1 MPDEPTNTPQ
11 ASTEQHFDVVIIG
24 AGVAGA
30 MAGLM
35 SARAGLRTMLIERQ
49 EFPRHKICG
58 CCLNGRAVQILR
70 AAGLEPGLRSLQ
82 PTTTSALSIR
92 HRRRQLTIRMPSNVA
107 VSRQRFDQW
116 LVDEAVAAGCL
127 FLDNVKALL
136 VPTREEQA
144 DSVDPP
150 ASDAHHTP
158 VLEREIELRQSGALH
173 RETGQLSGN
182 PGDWSAP
189 HVFAKV
195 VLACDGLGHPSLQR
209 LGRFKASPKPGS
221 RIGLGAVFRQSSVD
235 DWIRPGEI
243 LMAVAPHGYA
253 GVVQIEN
260 NQWNLAAAVDPQ
272 HLNSTRSPLSSL
284 ESLFQAAGVPML
296 DQLSGA
302 AIKGTVPLTRT
313 ADRIAG
319 ERLFLLGDS
328 TGYVEPFTGEGMAW
342 ALTAAVA
349 VCPLL
354 VRIVREGWSP
364 EMITLWQSIFRSNVT
379 HEQTIC
385 RLLSAALKR
394 PWLLPPILTTCR
406 MFPSLTQKLVGQIN
420 RVPAHLE
427 VH

>member
-1 MPDEPTNTPQ
+1 MPSVPLADQ
-11 ASTEQHFDVVIIG
+11 QFTEQHFDVVIIG

-70 AAGLEPGLRSLQ
+70 AAGLESGLRSLQ
-82 PTTTSALSIR
+82 PTTTSSLSIR
-92 HRRRQLTIRMPSNVA
+92 YRRRQLSIRMPSNVA
-107 VSRQRFDQW
+107 VSRRRFDQW

-127 FLDNVKALL
+127 FLDNVKASL
-136 VPTREEQA
+136 VPTKEEQ
-144 DSVDPP
+144 
-150 ASDAHHTP
+150 SDTGEHRHSGRAHSP
-158 VLEREIELRQSGALH
+158 VSERQIELRQSGTLQ
-173 RETGQLSGN
+173 RETGRLSGSA
-182 PGDWSAP
+182 GDWSAP

-209 LGRFKASPKPGS
+209 LAAFKANPKPGS
-221 RIGLGAVFRQSSVD
+221 RIGLGAVFPQSSVD
-235 DWIRPGEI
+235 DWIQPGEI

-260 NQWNLAAAVDPQ
+260 NQWNLAAAIDPQ
-272 HLNSTRSPLSSL
+272 YLNATRSPLSSL
-284 ESLFQAAGVPML
+284 ESLFQEAGVPML
-296 DQLSGA
+296 DQLAGA
-302 AIKGTVPLTRT
+302 SIKGTVPLTRT

-354 VRIVREGWSP
+354 VQTVKEGWSP
-364 EMITLWQSIFRSNVT
+364 EMMTRWQSIFRSNVFR
-379 HEQTIC
+379 EQTIC

-406 MFPSLTQKLVGQIN
+406 MFPSLTQRLVGHIN
-420 RVPAHLE
+420 RVPATLE
-427 VH
+427 IQ

>member
-1 MPDEPTNTPQ
+1 MSSLPANTEPR
-11 ASTEQHFDVVIIG
+11 ATEQHFDVVIIG

-58 CCLNGRAVQILR
+58 CCLNGRAVKLLR
-70 AAGLEPGLRSLQ
+70 TAGLESGLRELQ

-92 HRRRQLTIRMPSNVA
+92 HCRQQLTIRMPSNVA
-107 VSRQRFDQW
+107 VSRRRFDQW

-127 FLDNVKALL
+127 FLDNVKASL
-136 VPTREEQA
+136 VPTQEEQV
-144 DSVDPP
+144 DSPEHSYAGVR
-150 ASDAHHTP
+150 HVP
-158 VLEREIELRQSGALH
+158 VFEREIELRQAGTLH
-173 RETGQLSGN
+173 RETGRLPGN
-182 PGDWSAP
+182 LTDWSAP

-209 LGRFKASPKPGS
+209 LAAFKANPKPGS
-221 RIGLGAVFRQSSVD
+221 RIGLGAVFPKSSVD

-253 GVVQIEN
+253 GVVQIEH
-260 NQWNLAAAVDPQ
+260 NQWNLAAAIDPQ

-284 ESLFQAAGVPML
+284 EGLFQAAGVPML

-302 AIKGTVPLTRT
+302 SIKGTVPLTRT

-354 VRIVREGWSP
+354 VQIVREGWSP
-364 EMITLWQSIFRSNVT
+364 EMITRWQSIFRSNVSR
-379 HEQTIC
+379 EQKIC

-394 PWLLPPILTTCR
+394 PWLLPPLLTTCR
-406 MFPSLTQKLVGQIN
+406 MFPSLTQRLVGRIN
-420 RVPAHLE
+420 RVPAALE
-427 VH
+427 IN